1 MQWLALG
8 VLLLAVFLVLV
19 RWLGT
24 AKPTTFVRLV
34 RGGGVLLFVALALV
48 AAVVLKRPLLAL
60 PLLAAAAVFLRPAR
74 RQTATGEARSTPSGP
89 MTREEAYEVLGLK
102 PGASDEEIKDAH
114 RRLMQKIHPDHGGS
128 DYLAAKINQAKDFL
142 LGKR

>member
-8 VLLLAVFLVLV
+8 VMLLAVFLILV

-34 RGGGVLLFVALALV
+34 RSGGVLLFIALAVL
-48 AAVVLKRPLLAL
+48 AFVLKRPLLAL
-60 PLLAAAAVFLRPAR
+60 PLLAAAAVFLRPAKR
-74 RQTATGEARSTPSGP
+74 PAGSEARPSPAGP
-89 MTREEAYEVLGLK
+89 MSREEAYEVLGLK
-102 PGASDEEIKDAH
+102 PGAGAEEIKDAH
-114 RRLMQKIHPDHGGS
+114 RRLMQKIHPDRGGS
-128 DYLAAKINQAKDFL
+128 DYLAAKINQAKDLL

>member
-8 VLLLAVFLVLV
+8 VMLLAVFLILV

-34 RGGGVLLFVALALV
+34 RSGGVLLFIALAVL
-48 AAVVLKRPLLAL
+48 AFVLKRPLLAL
-60 PLLAAAAVFLRPAR
+60 PLLAAAAVFLRPAKR
-74 RQTATGEARSTPSGP
+74 PAGSEARPSSAGP
-89 MTREEAYEVLGLK
+89 MSREEAYEVLGLK
-102 PGASDEEIKDAH
+102 PGAGAEEIKDAH
-114 RRLMQKIHPDHGGS
+114 RRLMQKIHPDRGGS
-128 DYLAAKINQAKDFL
+128 DYLAAKINQAKDLL

>member
-8 VLLLAVFLVLV
+8 VLLLAVFLLLV

-34 RGGGVLLFVALALV
+34 RSGGVLLFVALAVL
-48 AAVVLKRPLLAL
+48 AFVLKRPLLAL
-60 PLLAAAAVFLRPAR
+60 PLLAAAAVFLRPAKR
-74 RQTATGEARSTPSGP
+74 PAGSEARPSPAGP

-102 PGASDEEIKDAH
+102 PGAGEEEIKDAH
-114 RRLMQKIHPDHGGS
+114 RRLMQKIHPDRGGS
-128 DYLAAKINQAKDFL
+128 DYLAAKINQAKDLL

>member
-8 VLLLAVFLVLV
+8 IMLLAVFLLLV

-24 AKPTTFVRLV
+24 AEPTTFVRLV
-34 RGGGVLLFVALALV
+34 RSGGVLLFIALAVL
-48 AAVVLKRPLLAL
+48 AFVLKRPLLAL
-60 PLLAAAAVFLRPAR
+60 PLLAAAAVFLRPAKR
-74 RQTATGEARSTPSGP
+74 PAAGAAGSAPAGP

-102 PGASDEEIKDAH
+102 PGTSDEEIKDAH
-114 RRLMQKIHPDHGGS
+114 RRLMQKIHPDRGGS